1 MKKQDR
7 QGVRTAQQ
15 LEQKYDYSDQTRN
28 AAEARRGAAEAQAA
42 AAAAQAAAAQLAH
55 YITARGT
62 DGIWTYE
69 KWSNGHAVCWC
80 ATEETTVNGYAEFE
94 QNMPGGLFIED
105 PEFASVSVYAVM
117 GNFFVAVTELSAS
130 AIKWH
135 ASEYAAEASEGA
147 VRFMIE
153 VKGKWM

>member
-42 AAAAQAAAAQLAH
+42 ASAAQAAAAQLAH

-69 KWSNGHAVCWC
+69 KWSNGLAVCWGV
-80 ATEETTVNGYAEFE
+80 TEEITVNGVAELE
-94 QNMPGGLFIED
+94 QAMPSGLFIEAPD
-105 PEFASVSVYAVM
+105 YASVGVYASLGSFLSTINDV
-117 GNFFVAVTELSAS
+117 SAS

-135 ASEYAAEASEGA
+135 VAEYAAEASERA

-153 VKGKWM
+153 VKGKWK

>member
-28 AAEARRGAAEAQAA
+28 ATEARRAAAEAQAA

-80 ATEETTVNGYAEFE
+80 ATEEITVNGYAELE
-94 QNMPGGLFIED
+94 QNMPSGLFIEA
-105 PEFASVSVYAVM
+105 PEFASVNVLAVM
-117 GNFFVAVTELSAS
+117 GNFFVAVNELTAS

-135 ASEYAAEASEGA
+135 VSEYAAEASERA
-147 VRFMIE
+147 VKFMIE

>member
-15 LEQKYDYSDQTRN
+15 LEQKYDYSDQTHN
-28 AAEARRGAAEAQAA
+28 AAEARRGATEAQAA

-55 YITARGT
+55 YIIARGT

-69 KWSNGHAVCWC
+69 KWSNGLAVCWC
-80 ATEETTVNGYAEFE
+80 ATEEITVNGYAELE
-94 QNMPGGLFIED
+94 QAMPSGLFVEAPAYANISV
-105 PEFASVSVYAVM
+105 FAIM
-117 GNFFVAVTELSAS
+117 GHFTACVNELTSS

-135 ASEYAAEASEGA
+135 VAEYAPEASERA

-153 VKGKWM
+153 VKGIWM